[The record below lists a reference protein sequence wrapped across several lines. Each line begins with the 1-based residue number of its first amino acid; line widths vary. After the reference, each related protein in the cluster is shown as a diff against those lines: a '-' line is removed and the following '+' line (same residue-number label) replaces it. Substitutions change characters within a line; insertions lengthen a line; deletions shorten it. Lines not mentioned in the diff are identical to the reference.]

1 MLIQPTGRK
10 LLCVCQQPF
19 WKRSRV
25 KESKLS
31 LNLEGGLCLSVIQYL
46 KWRNTLINPGVW
58 KALSQ
63 PFSSRLFQSLVAQM
77 FKMNPYYVLSSFIK
91 GCFYDNIFCA
101 TVLFFFEK
109 HFKNYSWRTCFFQT
123 MLLCLFNVAFPFIY
137 PSGSSLPTFHF
148 CISACFHE
156 FNKSPCKVLQC
167 FKWSS
172 DVTQLVF
179 INFIG

>member
-1 MLIQPTGRK
+1 MSASSLSEREVEWRK
-10 LLCVCQQPF
+10 ANFHWIWRGDFACQ
-19 WKRSRV
+19 WYST
-25 KESKLS
+25 
-31 LNLEGGLCLSVIQYL
+31 LNEG
-46 KWRNTLINPGVW
+46 TLINPGVR

-156 FNKSPCKVLQC
+156 FNKSPCRVLQC